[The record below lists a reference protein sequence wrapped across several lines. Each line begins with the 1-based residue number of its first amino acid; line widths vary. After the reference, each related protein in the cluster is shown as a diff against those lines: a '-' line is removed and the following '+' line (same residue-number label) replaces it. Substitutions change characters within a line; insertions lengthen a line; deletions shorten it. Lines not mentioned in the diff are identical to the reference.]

1 MNMRSNK
8 KNKLKNIVKI
18 FLTVGFALL
27 TVFLALPLIW
37 GVCHIGVLVS
47 VLMSATM
54 TVICAI
60 PEKLCKLIKHIYQK
74 RWRKILLNC
83 LFTVA
88 ALMLC
93 GAMAISAM
101 MTTAMVKS
109 YDSNTTAIVL
119 GCQVIG
125 TRPSIMLQNRLEA
138 ALDYLND
145 NPQAKCIVSGGKGT
159 NENISEAQC
168 MFNYLTEHGIAS
180 DRIIMEDK
188 STSTRENLQYSA
200 KLMQDMDME
209 TNAVIITDAFHQ
221 WRGQH
226 FAKQA
231 GIENTGAKIC
241 ETPIIFAGGYWIRE
255 IFAIVRV
262 IVLGY

>member
-1 MNMRSNK
+1 MRANK
-8 KNKLKNIVKI
+8 KNILKNIAKI
-18 FLTVGFALL
+18 ILTTGFALL
-27 TVFLALPLIW
+27 TVFFALPFMLGID
-37 GVCHIGVLVS
+37 HIGVWVS
-47 VLMSATM
+47 VLMSAAM

-60 PEKLCKLIKHIYQK
+60 PEKLCSLIKRIYEK

-93 GAMAISAM
+93 GAIAISAM
-101 MTTAMVKS
+101 MTTAMTKT

-119 GCQVIG
+119 GCQVRG
-125 TRPSIMLQNRLEA
+125 TRPSLMLQSRLEA

-159 NENISEAQC
+159 NEDISEAQC
-168 MFNYLTEHGIAS
+168 MFNYLTERGISS

-188 STSTRENLQYSA
+188 STSTQENLQYSA
-200 KLMQDMDME
+200 KLMQDMGME
-209 TNAVIITDAFHQ
+209 SEAVIITDGFHQ

-226 FAKQA
+226 FAKEA
-231 GIENTGAKIC
+231 GIETTGAKSC
-241 ETPIIFAGGYWIRE
+241 QTQIIFAGGYWIRE